1 MASEHPEQVR
11 HEHTEVVATPS
22 AQPVASTEH
31 VEAVVTDPYAP
42 RRATVSKVRQA
53 IYLLFGL
60 IEALVAI
67 RFALRLLGANPA
79 ADFAAFIYAITAP
92 LVAPFV
98 GLFGTPQF
106 NGSVLEPHSLVA
118 IIVYALLAWL
128 MAKLVWIV
136 WGETRTGVTTSSR
149 SVDTHSR

>member
-1 MASEHPEQVR
+1 MP
-11 HEHTEVVATPS
+11 
-22 AQPVASTEH
+22 
-31 VEAVVTDPYAP
+31 
-42 RRATVSKVRQA
+42 
-53 IYLLFGL
+53 
-60 IEALVAI
+60 
-67 RFALRLLGANPA
+67 RLLGANLA
-79 ADFAAFIYAITAP
+79 ADFAAFIYGITAP

-128 MAKLVWIV
+128 LAKLVWVV

-149 SVDTHSR
+149 SSTRTAAE